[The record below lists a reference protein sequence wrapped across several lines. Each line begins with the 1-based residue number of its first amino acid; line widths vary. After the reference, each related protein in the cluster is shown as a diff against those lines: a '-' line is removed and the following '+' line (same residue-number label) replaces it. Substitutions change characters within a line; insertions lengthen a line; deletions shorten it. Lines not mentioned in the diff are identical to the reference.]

1 MTLSS
6 LPLSYCTNVHPG
18 RTLNEVLTGLAQ
30 FTLPIRAQFGHPLA
44 AGLWLAKSV
53 IDELADDRELGRCTE
68 WLASQKI
75 PVYTLNAF
83 PYGDFHSDR
92 VKEQVYLPD
101 WTQPIRRQYTQDCAV
116 VLAHLLPADV
126 EGSISTVP
134 LGFKALA
141 TSPDFVTRCLDP
153 LIDLARFLADLKQ
166 HHDRTVRLA
175 IEPEPLC
182 VLETTPE
189 TLSFFDRLRERASA
203 RKSLAE
209 VQEHIGICYDVCHQ
223 AVEFEDVAASLR
235 ALAAAEIR
243 INKVH
248 ISCAIEVRGA
258 GTDSDLRAALKQYI
272 EPRYLHQTFGR
283 TPDGVVSY
291 LDLDS
296 QLTDSP
302 SAAFQSADIW
312 RVHFH
317 VPVDAER
324 IGKLGT
330 TRADLIEALKVI
342 PELSYAPHLEV
353 ETYTWEVLPGGGR
366 TELATGFAREL
377 SATQRLLDGLSTV
390 RNVSTR

>member
-18 RTLNEVLTGLAQ
+18 RTLNEVLTGLSQ
-30 FTLPIRAQFGHPLA
+30 FTLPIRSQFGQPLA
-44 AGLWLAKSV
+44 TGLWLAKSV
-53 IDELADDRELGRCTE
+53 VDELADDRELARCTE

-116 VLAHLLPADV
+116 VLAHLLPPGV

-141 TSPDFVTRCLDP
+141 TAPDFITRCLDP

-189 TLSFFDRLRERASA
+189 TITFFERLRERAA
-203 RKSLAE
+203 ERKSLAE
-209 VQEHIGICYDVCHQ
+209 VQEHLGVCYDVCHQ
-223 AVEFEDVAASLR
+223 AVEFEDVAASIRSLQ
-235 ALAAAEIR
+235 AAEIR

-258 GTDSDLRAALKQYI
+258 GNDSDLRAALRQYI

-283 TPDGVVSY
+283 TSEGVVSY
-291 LDLDS
+291 LDLDVD
-296 QLTDSP
+296 LTDEP
-302 SAAFQSADIW
+302 PVEFRQADIW

-317 VPVDAER
+317 VPVDADR

-330 TRADLIEALKVI
+330 TRADLIAALAVI
-342 PELSYAPHLEV
+342 PELPYAPHLEV

-377 SATQRLLDGLSTV
+377 LATQRLLDGLRSV
-390 RNVSTR
+390 Y